1 MWHTARGISRLPL
14 LIALLI
20 AAVGVLAPQ
29 GLCQS
34 AECGVVYYT
43 VTKTYTKVQTVTA
56 VDEVVTYSTVTTTVV
71 DGGATT
77 TAISVTPVT
86 TTTTRT
92 LTTTIIDVEPGG
104 VLANFTCSWQPPPTL
119 SAPPVSAPG
128 LPTPQSDFVYLLLAS
143 AAFGVFALA
152 LVYDLTKIVI
162 FLTVSTAAIWI
173 MASAYNPLAPL
184 AAGLTALTVAFVLA
198 TAFFKR

>member
-1 MWHTARGISRLPL
+1 MWRTALAISLAVA
-14 LIALLI
+14 IALLS
-20 AAVGVLAPQ
+20 AQ
-29 GLCQS
+29 GACAQ
-34 AECGVVYYT
+34 AQCDVVYYT

-71 DGGATT
+71 DGDATT
-77 TAISVTPVT
+77 TVVSATPVT

-104 VLANFTCSWQPPPTL
+104 ILANFTCTWQPPPAL

-128 LPTPQSDFVYLLLAS
+128 LSAPRSDFVYLLLAS

-152 LVYDLTKIVI
+152 MVYDLTRIAI
-162 FLTVSTAAIWI
+162 FLVIATAAIWVI
-173 MASAYNPLAPL
+173 AAAYTPLAPL
-184 AAGLTALTVAFVLA
+184 AAGLTALTAAFVLA

>member
-1 MWHTARGISRLPL
+1 MWRTALAISLAVV
-14 LIALLI
+14 IALLS
-20 AAVGVLAPQ
+20 AQ
-29 GLCQS
+29 GACAQG
-34 AECGVVYYT
+34 AQCGVVYYT

-77 TAISVTPVT
+77 TVVSVTPIT

-92 LTTTIIDVEPGG
+92 LTTTIIDVELGG
-104 VLANFTCSWQPPPTL
+104 ILANFTCTWQPPPTL

-128 LPTPQSDFVYLLLAS
+128 LPTPQNDFVYLLLAS
-143 AAFGVFALA
+143 VAFGVFALA
-152 LVYDLTKIVI
+152 MVYDLTKIVI
-162 FLTVSTAAIWI
+162 FLIVATAAIWM
-173 MASAYNPLAPL
+173 MASAYTPLAPL
-184 AAGLTALTVAFVLA
+184 VAGLTALTVAFVLA